1 MSADNA
7 GENLSDLAESSNS
20 NDVNETKNN
29 AVAADRGW
37 AKIKYTGPNV

>member
-7 GENLSDLAESSNS
+7 GDNLSDLAESSNS

-29 AVAADRGW
+29 AAAADDTETTQVRPL
-37 AKIKYTGPNV
+37 K

>member
-7 GENLSDLAESSNS
+7 GDNLSDLAESSNS

-29 AVAADRGW
+29 AAAADSTETTQEQARSQL
-37 AKIKYTGPNV
+37 